1 LCKKILIA
9 EDEFLNGI
17 YIEGILLGMG
27 FSVCGIVPSGEEAI
41 EKALLCK
48 PDLMLLDIFLNDD
61 IDGIEAVM
69 RIHEKIYI
77 PVIYISGSFNSE
89 ISMNRILSTKH
100 IGIISK
106 PFTIEQFKECIGR
119 WQNLHEE
126 V

>member
-1 LCKKILIA
+1 MCKKILIA